1 MKKIIVISLAAF
13 VALNAASIDEAF
25 VDGKVSGQIRA
36 AYVSQN
42 NKVDTDTYGTSI
54 GGILK
59 YETAAWNDIKL
70 GVGAYVSQK
79 LNFATGDFDEGKA
92 NSDLFGEDAK
102 SYAYIGEGYIDYSA
116 NDIAV
121 RVGRQLIDTPFADT
135 DNIRMHSNTFEAAI
149 ATYTG
154 IEETTL
160 VGGYITK
167 WAGYDSENDISKF
180 KKVAPDSNGVA
191 VVGIINEGIENL
203 ELKGWYYSFDKLT
216 NILYTDASYTIPFD
230 EINGLELLGQWMKF
244 TEKNNSGVDGN
255 AYGIGANITIGML
268 TLGTAYN
275 EASNDAGKFV
285 ISGLGNG
292 PYLVDTEEMNL
303 DYFEDIKA
311 YLFSAELDM
320 EEVGVDGLTLTAIYA
335 GFKSEPVDMKEKE
348 INLIAMYDINK
359 ALSVEVNYAR
369 LEDKNNNTSEDGLYN
384 GGYDRFL
391 VRMNYNF

>member
-59 YETAAWNDIKL
+59 YETTAWNDITL

-92 NSDLFGEDAK
+92 NSDLFGEDTK

-135 DNIRMHSNTFEAAI
+135 DNIRMHPNTFEAAI
-149 ATYTG
+149 ATYKG
-154 IEETTL
+154 INETMFM
-160 VGGYITK
+160 GGYITK

-230 EINGLELLGQWMKF
+230 ETNGLELLGQWMKF

-311 YLFSAELDM
+311 YLFSAEFDM

>member
-1 MKKIIVISLAAF
+1 MKKVIVISLAAI

-59 YETAAWNDIKL
+59 YETAAWNDITL

-92 NSDLFGEDAK
+92 NSDLFGEDTK

-135 DNIRMHSNTFEAAI
+135 DNIRMHPNTFEAAI
-149 ATYTG
+149 VTYTG

-160 VGGYITK
+160 VGGYISG

-180 KKVAPDSNGVA
+180 KKVAHDSSGVA
-191 VVGIINEGIENL
+191 VIGIINESIENL

-230 EINGLELLGQWMKF
+230 ETNGLELLGQWMKF

>member
-59 YETAAWNDIKL
+59 YETTAWNDITL

-92 NSDLFGEDAK
+92 NSDLFGEDTK

-135 DNIRMHSNTFEAAI
+135 DNIRMHPNTFEAAI
-149 ATYTG
+149 ATYKG
-154 IEETTL
+154 INETMFM
-160 VGGYITK
+160 GGYITK

-180 KKVAPDSNGVA
+180 KKVAHDSSGAA
-191 VVGIINEGIENL
+191 VIGIINESIENL

-230 EINGLELLGQWMKF
+230 ETNGLELLGQWMKF

-348 INLIAMYDINK
+348 INLIAMYDVNK

>member
-59 YETAAWNDIKL
+59 YETAVWNDITL

-92 NSDLFGEDAK
+92 NSDLFGEDTK

-116 NDIAV
+116 NDIAL

-135 DNIRMHSNTFEAAI
+135 DNIRMHPNTFEAAI
-149 ATYTG
+149 ATYKG
-154 IEETTL
+154 INETMFM
-160 VGGYITK
+160 GGYITK

-191 VVGIINEGIENL
+191 VVGIINESIENL

-230 EINGLELLGQWMKF
+230 ETNGLELLGQWMKF

-335 GFKSEPVDMKEKE
+335 GFKSEPADMKEKE

-369 LEDKNNNTSEDGLYN
+369 LEDKNSNTSEDGVYN